1 MTLKELHKMSETYS
15 DGAPYDA
22 TMRDG
27 TPVFNTQSIE
37 TAYDYRNCEYVV
49 RRDSDADEGHVC
61 FKNAEDVEFVIAN
74 PNFREILD
82 ILLKH

>member
-1 MTLKELHKMSETYS
+1 MIMATSATSRHTKYEFPSKRITIAFGGHTSKTLFRRK
-15 DGAPYDA
+15 
-22 TMRDG
+22 
-27 TPVFNTQSIE
+27 
-37 TAYDYRNCEYVV
+37 YRNRKYVV